1 MRHRVPSGFKR
12 SLQQETVSI
21 HDMISSRKLQSL
33 GKYDNENMSKAACLA
48 IIAVYAKEEE
58 TVYRNTIL
66 DIFCRIFIKM
76 KKSKRDWKS
85 T

>member
-12 SLQQETVSI
+12 TLQQETVSI
-21 HDMISSRKLQSL
+21 HDISSRKLQSL
-33 GKYDNENMSKAACLA
+33 DKYHNENMSKAACLA